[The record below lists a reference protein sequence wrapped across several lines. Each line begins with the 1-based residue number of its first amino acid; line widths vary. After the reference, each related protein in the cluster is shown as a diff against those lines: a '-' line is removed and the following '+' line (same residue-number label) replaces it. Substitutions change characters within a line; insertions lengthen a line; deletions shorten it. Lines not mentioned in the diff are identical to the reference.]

1 MATRKAGIGLRSDRR
16 GQGKATGLSPSTA
29 FAAVTMSVRGRAEA
43 VTGHA
48 KAVTVCTQHLDN
60 FWELCSLVFRCVS
73 GCFQILFPH
82 LREWHSPVYTVWQWR
97 WPHRSRARR
106 RCPCH
111 QWRHSQAARFEAK
124 QCFEPTAPPGVPG
137 KLENLL
143 QTRAVC
149 FSPEADGKEELRAD
163 YLQST
168 ARWWNHARL
177 NEAFLKK

>member
-1 MATRKAGIGLRSDRR
+1 
-16 GQGKATGLSPSTA
+16 
-29 FAAVTMSVRGRAEA
+29 MSVRGRAEA

-48 KAVTVCTQHLDN
+48 KAVTVCTQHLD

-106 RCPCH
+106 RCPCY

-163 YLQST
+163 YQQST